1 MTSTCPASLGAGTGL
16 ITVASGVINT
26 GDVANFVVS
35 SMDSAQNLYVS
46 WVGRDNLTPANR
58 QVFVATASAA
68 SGWTKWSST
77 AHTVQV
83 SDGLAS
89 TGDHVN
95 VFPWIQAGGPGR
107 ADTVWYGD
115 SSNLDPSST
124 SSGHIW
130 NVFMNQVVFP
140 TNSNGSLTTDGDGTT
155 GTPLAPTASQLTK
168 VTPHPMD
175 YLDVCLS
182 GTGCI
187 TSQGNRNLADY
198 FQVKIDNLGAAEIVY
213 DDMSNGLINLP
224 FSTSNPADHAGA
236 ALVMIARQNGGL
248 GLFGTPVTGPS
259 ASPVSGQSDPAGD
272 ALFTFLGGVNQPAMD
287 LLSNHLSL
295 SGTTLTVTLKVAD
308 LSIVTVQADMSNM
321 TGSAFLQYVTRWQM
335 GNTIYYAMME
345 TDGALRQANAD
356 QFYAGAAQ
364 SIDLCSV
371 SACDPHVLFY
381 PEAGPGAN
389 NETGSISCPP
399 SPSASTPCTVTINI
413 NTAHIG
419 NPNAN
424 SLLEEVGTYSF
435 ESTHLQASIDVPQAQ
450 ADNVPREVDG
460 ICCFNFK
467 QNQPGAGIPEVPWA
481 PALLGVGTVLA
492 VTGVAA
498 RRRSRKVRQIDP
510 S

>member
-1 MTSTCPASLGAGTGL
+1 
-16 ITVASGVINT
+16 
-26 GDVANFVVS
+26 
-35 SMDSAQNLYVS
+35 
-46 WVGRDNLTPANR
+46 
-58 QVFVATASAA
+58 
-68 SGWTKWSST
+68 
-77 AHTVQV
+77 
-83 SDGLAS
+83 
-89 TGDHVN
+89 
-95 VFPWIQAGGPGR
+95 
-107 ADTVWYGD
+107 
-115 SSNLDPSST
+115 
-124 SSGHIW
+124 
-130 NVFMNQVVFP
+130 
-140 TNSNGSLTTDGDGTT
+140 
-155 GTPLAPTASQLTK
+155 
-168 VTPHPMD
+168 
-175 YLDVCLS
+175 
-182 GTGCI
+182 
-187 TSQGNRNLADY
+187 
-198 FQVKIDNLGAAEIVY
+198 
-213 DDMSNGLINLP
+213 
-224 FSTSNPADHAGA
+224 
-236 ALVMIARQNGGL
+236 
-248 GLFGTPVTGPS
+248 
-259 ASPVSGQSDPAGD
+259 
-272 ALFTFLGGVNQPAMD
+272 MD

-399 SPSASTPCTVTINI
+399 SPSASNPCTVTINI

-498 RRRSRKVRQIDP
+498 RRRSRKVRQIAP